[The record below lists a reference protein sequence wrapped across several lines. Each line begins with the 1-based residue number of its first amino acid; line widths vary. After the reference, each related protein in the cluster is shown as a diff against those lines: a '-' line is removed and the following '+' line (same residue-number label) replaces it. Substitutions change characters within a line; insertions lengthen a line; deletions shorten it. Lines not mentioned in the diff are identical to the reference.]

1 MARGLRRGPVLLRFR
16 SLVDSIAGYVAGI
29 VDTRQLSKVRYTL
42 RDCYLSAV
50 ALFYVQDRS
59 LLQFQRRFQR
69 KFQANNLSS
78 TFGVSR
84 IPCDSQLRD
93 LIDRHDYAPILPCFA
108 DWIGRLQRFKWLQHY
123 QVFDA
128 RYLITLDGSRYFSS
142 ELVSCERCLST
153 TKDGIERH
161 HHDILQ
167 AAIVHP
173 DKRVVLPL
181 APEFILNSD
190 GRGGEYHKQ
199 DCEINAGY
207 RMLERL
213 RSDYPRMAAIIV
225 ADSLYSKQPFV
236 EKLTAGRFS
245 FLLVAKPGD
254 HKSLFQD
261 VDGLRRGN
269 LLDRHHTVH
278 RGKRHEYEWVTG
290 VPLNGSPDAPLI
302 NFIQFR
308 IIKDGEVKY
317 RNAWVTD
324 LVPTTDNIVQLVRA
338 ARARWKIENEGVQHP
353 QEPGLPPE
361 AQFRPRRPAPVGGV
375 VRGQPAGVLHAPDLR
390 AGRWHVSARAHLL
403 QFPPRVLGRG
413 ALRLPAVPVYLVGP
427 GAGAHE
433 LAAGATAAFSVS
445 VVHGLHRCIYASGG
459 PRADNCAP

>member
-42 RDCYLSAV
+42 RDCYLSGL
-50 ALFYVQDRS
+50 ALFFVQDRS
-59 LLQFQRRFQR
+59 LLQFQRRFQQQV
-69 KFQANNLSS
+69 QANNLSS

-84 IPCDSQLRD
+84 IPCDSQFRD
-93 LIDRHDYAPILPCFA
+93 LIDRHDHAPILPCFA

-153 TKDGIERH
+153 TTDGIEYH

-190 GRGGEYHKQ
+190 GRGDEYHKQ

-207 RMLERL
+207 RMLQRL
-213 RSDYPRMAAIIV
+213 RSDYPRIAAIIV
-225 ADSLYSKQPFV
+225 ADSLYSKQPCV

-254 HKSLFQD
+254 HKSLYQD

-338 ARARWKIENEGVQHP
+338 ARARWKIENEGFNTLKNQGYHLKHNFGHGDRHLSEALFVVNLLAFFMHQIFELVDGMYQRVRTFFSSRRAFWDEVRSAFRLFLFTSWDQVLERMNSP
-353 QEPGLPPE
+353 PEQLPPS
-361 AQFRPRRPAPVGGV
+361 RSR
-375 VRGQPAGVLHAPDLR
+375 
-390 AGRWHVSARAHLL
+390 
-403 QFPPRVLGRG
+403 
-413 ALRLPAVPVYLVGP
+413 
-427 GAGAHE
+427 
-433 LAAGATAAFSVS
+433 
-445 VVHGLHRCIYASGG
+445 
-459 PRADNCAP
+459 

>member
-50 ALFYVQDRS
+50 ALFFVQDRS

-93 LIDRHDYAPILPCFA
+93 LIDRHGYAPILPCFA
-108 DWIGRLQRFKWLQHY
+108 DFIGRLQRFKWLQHY

-128 RYLITLDGSRYFSS
+128 RYLVTLDGSRYFSS
-142 ELVSCERCLST
+142 ELVSCEHCLST
-153 TKDGIERH
+153 TTDGIERH

-199 DCEINAGY
+199 DCEINAGH
-207 RMLERL
+207 RMLQRL

-254 HKSLFQD
+254 HKSLYQD

-302 NFIQFR
+302 NFIQVR
-308 IIKDGEVKY
+308 IIKDGEVKC

-338 ARARWKIENEGVQHP
+338 ARARWKIENEGFNTLKNQGYHLKHNFGHGDRHLSEALFVVNLLAFFMHQIFELVDGLYQRVRTFFSSRRAFWDEVRSAFRLFLFTSWDQVLERMNSP
-353 QEPGLPPE
+353 PEQLPPY
-361 AQFRPRRPAPVGGV
+361 RSR
-375 VRGQPAGVLHAPDLR
+375 
-390 AGRWHVSARAHLL
+390 
-403 QFPPRVLGRG
+403 
-413 ALRLPAVPVYLVGP
+413 
-427 GAGAHE
+427 
-433 LAAGATAAFSVS
+433 
-445 VVHGLHRCIYASGG
+445 
-459 PRADNCAP
+459 

>member
-1 MARGLRRGPVLLRFR
+1 M
-16 SLVDSIAGYVAGI
+16 AGI
-29 VDTRQLSKVRYTL
+29 VDARQLSKVRYTL
-42 RDCYLSAV
+42 RDCYLSGL
-50 ALFYVQDRS
+50 ALFFVQDAS

-108 DWIGRLQRFKWLQHY
+108 DFIGRLQRFKWLQHF

-142 ELVSCERCLST
+142 ELVDCEYCLST
-153 TKDGIERH
+153 TKHGIEYH

-181 APEFILNSD
+181 APEFIRNSD
-190 GRGGEYHKQ
+190 GKGDEYHKQ
-199 DCEINAGY
+199 DCEMNAGH

-213 RSDYPRMAAIIV
+213 RADYPRMAAIIV
-225 ADSLYSKQPFV
+225 ADSLYSKQPCV

-254 HKSLFQD
+254 HKSLYQD

-278 RGKRHEYEWVTG
+278 RGKRHEYEWVTDL
-290 VPLNGSPDAPLI
+290 PLNGSPDSPRI

-308 IIKDGEVKY
+308 DHQARRGEISQCLGH
-317 RNAWVTD
+317 RPGAHHRQHR
-324 LVPTTDNIVQLVRA
+324 PTG
-338 ARARWKIENEGVQHP
+338 AR
-353 QEPGLPPE
+353 
-361 AQFRPRRPAPVGGV
+361 
-375 VRGQPAGVLHAPDLR
+375 R
-390 AGRWHVSARAHLL
+390 AG
-403 QFPPRVLGRG
+403 
-413 ALRLPAVPVYLVGP
+413 ALEDR
-427 GAGAHE
+427 E
-433 LAAGATAAFSVS
+433 
-445 VVHGLHRCIYASGG
+445 
-459 PRADNCAP
+459 

>member
-42 RDCYLSAV
+42 RDCYLSGL
-50 ALFYVQDRS
+50 ALFFVQDRS

-84 IPCDSQLRD
+84 IPCDSQFRD
-93 LIDRHDYAPILPCFA
+93 LIDRHNYAPILPCFA
-108 DWIGRLQRFKWLQHY
+108 DFIGRLQRFKWLQHY

-153 TKDGIERH
+153 TKHGIEYH

-181 APEFILNSD
+181 APEFIRNSD
-190 GRGGEYHKQ
+190 GKGDEYHKQ

-207 RMLERL
+207 RMLQRL

-225 ADSLYSKQPFV
+225 APGSPGWLPTPGPHSPVRARLTHTVPQVTDSL
-236 EKLTAGRFS
+236 
-245 FLLVAKPGD
+245 
-254 HKSLFQD
+254 
-261 VDGLRRGN
+261 
-269 LLDRHHTVH
+269 H
-278 RGKRHEYEWVTG
+278 R
-290 VPLNGSPDAPLI
+290 
-302 NFIQFR
+302 
-308 IIKDGEVKY
+308 
-317 RNAWVTD
+317 
-324 LVPTTDNIVQLVRA
+324 
-338 ARARWKIENEGVQHP
+338 
-353 QEPGLPPE
+353 
-361 AQFRPRRPAPVGGV
+361 
-375 VRGQPAGVLHAPDLR
+375 
-390 AGRWHVSARAHLL
+390 
-403 QFPPRVLGRG
+403 
-413 ALRLPAVPVYLVGP
+413 
-427 GAGAHE
+427 
-433 LAAGATAAFSVS
+433 
-445 VVHGLHRCIYASGG
+445 
-459 PRADNCAP
+459 